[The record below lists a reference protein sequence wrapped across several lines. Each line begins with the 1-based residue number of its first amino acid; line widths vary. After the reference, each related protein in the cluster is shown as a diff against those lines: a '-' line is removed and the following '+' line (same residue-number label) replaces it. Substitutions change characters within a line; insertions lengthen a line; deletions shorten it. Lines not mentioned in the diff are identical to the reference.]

1 MVFIYIIK
9 LLQRSG
15 KRFEKAS
22 LFLTRGRLI
31 FSEASLINSQIRSFR
46 APPLV
51 SKAYLQR
58 SSKRFEK
65 ASLFLTRG
73 RLIFSEASLINSQI
87 RSFRAPPL
95 VSQAYLLVKKPRKP
109 NACFAV
115 AWFSLRLLTSLPRIC
130 CRMRLPPGLLHHS
143 VGSMLRPA
151 SGQPR
156 PSDQRSHLK
165 VS

>member
-31 FSEASLINSQIRSFR
+31 FSETSLINSQIRSFR

-51 SKAYLQR
+51 SQAYLQR

-73 RLIFSEASLINSQI
+73 RVHIATSQFPSASTDIWLITMFT
-87 RSFRAPPL
+87 
-95 VSQAYLLVKKPRKP
+95 
-109 NACFAV
+109 FAF
-115 AWFSLRLLTSLPRIC
+115 AHLHLCPAFAAEC
-130 CRMRLPPGLLHHS
+130 GLPPGLLHHS

>member
-51 SKAYLQR
+51 SQAYLQR

-73 RLIFSEASLINSQI
+73 RVHIATSQFPSASTDIWLITMFT
-87 RSFRAPPL
+87 
-95 VSQAYLLVKKPRKP
+95 
-109 NACFAV
+109 FAF
-115 AWFSLRLLTSLPRIC
+115 AHLHLCPAFAAECGSLRDYCTTVWAACSALHPDNLVLQISDLT
-130 CRMRLPPGLLHHS
+130 
-143 VGSMLRPA
+143 
-151 SGQPR
+151 
-156 PSDQRSHLK
+156 
-165 VS
+165 